1 MAASPFAPDAT
12 DMDAGGSVDPMT
24 PAPEAPPMGGKG
36 DVRSKRLDA
45 ALAAL
50 SALAMFAPIGKGGK
64 GLAAALGIGGGLSL
78 ASGSAEAQKLRQM
91 KEGVDTPAIRIASPG
106 AQAAFSQNPPGVP
119 GRSGEIQDE
128 HSDRERAI
136 RGQLDTW
143 QKKLTTG
150 LPKAETQQTVNDLN
164 RQLKEISDARASKEA
179 TRVANEQAERKR
191 TSDHT
196 NAIASEESRNNYRMW
211 GGGLGLGA
219 GALVA
224 LLSRGKLNN
233 AVGSFE
239 KTAGDIGK
247 LTSERGNLVV
257 SKGNQAPEL
266 HAAVNTAY
274 EAGGAKPPLPSM
286 SGIYGS
292 ESQKGLREAK
302 GEFRAANEKVPSN
315 SPFSSDK
322 PEGSTPAWMGLRGP
336 SNAKKVSDLHPI
348 VEKGIPLAAG
358 AEMTG
363 TLGAS
368 FATDNPDTK
377 ETLQNAAWM
386 GGTALGGYGIARKLG
401 SAFAT
406 AKPNEAA
413 MRAVNAGRERL
424 QKDAQTVGLKDLK
437 TYSKQINDVSI
448 SNLPRAKGE
457 FKPRDA
463 AGMAELRNIKSTK
476 GQARSD
482 FTSSAHQNDQI
493 VQAHAAAIDPASG
506 LVDRNA
512 FRKSLRQ
519 ILNNQVMHK
528 GQSIKIDNSFVNE
541 LLKAFGSR

>member
-1 MAASPFAPDAT
+1 MADSPFGPDIPQDDPTASLDSGPAVSQPGAAP
-12 DMDAGGSVDPMT
+12 
-24 PAPEAPPMGGKG
+24 

-50 SALAMFAPIGKGGK
+50 ASLAMFAPIGKGGK
-64 GLAAALGIGGGLSL
+64 GLAAALGLGGGLSL
-78 ASGSAEAQKLRQM
+78 MSGSAEAQKLKAM
-91 KEGVDTPAIRIASPG
+91 KEQSAEGSPVPRVASPG
-106 AQAAFSQNPPGVP
+106 AQAALGQSPPGP
-119 GRSGEIQDE
+119 PARPGEIQDE

-136 RGQLDTW
+136 RGQLETW
-143 QKKLTTG
+143 QKKLQSG
-150 LPKAETQQTVNDLN
+150 PPKAETQQTVDGLN
-164 RQLKEISDARASKEA
+164 RQLKEIADARASKEA
-179 TRVANEQAERKR
+179 LRVASEQERQKR

-196 NAIASEESRNNYRMW
+196 RAIASEESRNNYRMW
-211 GGGLGLGA
+211 GGGLGLGT

-247 LTSERGNLVV
+247 LTGERGNLVV

-274 EAGGAKPPLPSM
+274 ETGGAKSPLPSM
-286 SGIYGS
+286 SGIYGA

-302 GEFRAANEKVPSN
+302 GEFRAANEQVPSN
-315 SPFSSDK
+315 SPFAPD
-322 PEGSTPAWMGLRGP
+322 
-336 SNAKKVSDLHPI
+336 NAKRISNLHPM
-348 VEKGIPLAAG
+348 VEKGIPLGLG
-358 AEMTG
+358 AETAG

-368 FATDNPDTK
+368 YATDNPDTK

-386 GGTALGGYGIARKLG
+386 GGTGLLGYGFARKG
-401 SAFAT
+401 GAAFAT
-406 AKPNEAA
+406 GRPNEAA
-413 MRAVNAGRERL
+413 TRAVNAGRERL

-448 SNLPRAKGE
+448 SNLPKPKGE

-463 AGMAELRNIKSTK
+463 AGMAELRDIKGSK

-493 VQAHAAAIDPASG
+493 VQAHAASVDPATG
-506 LVDRNA
+506 LVDRTA

-519 ILNNQVMHK
+519 ILGNRMTHK
-528 GQSIKIDNSFVNE
+528 GQTVAVDDSFVRE